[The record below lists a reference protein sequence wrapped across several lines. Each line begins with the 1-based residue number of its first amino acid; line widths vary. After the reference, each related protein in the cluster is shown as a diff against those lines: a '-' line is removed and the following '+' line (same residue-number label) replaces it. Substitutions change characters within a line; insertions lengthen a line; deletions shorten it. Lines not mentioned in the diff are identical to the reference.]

1 MSTTSWVG
9 QGIPQ
14 IDIDDKLSGATEY
27 IADLKVP
34 KLLHAVIVRSPVAHG
49 RIRKI
54 DTSRAKR
61 VPGVRAVLTAEDTPN
76 RFFGPHA
83 DDWEIFASEKV
94 RSLGDEIA
102 GIAATSIEAAR
113 EAAALI
119 VADIDELPA
128 VFDAAEALLPDAPL
142 VWDHRP
148 GNVGSSFDI
157 SRGDVAAGF
166 AQAALIVDGAYSTSQ
181 IYHAYLEPIGV
192 MAEYHPNGAY
202 TLTVP
207 SHIPYKAR
215 LTYAGAL
222 GVRPDQIRMVIPPIG
237 GSFGAKYE
245 MIEPLM
251 AAVLSRATGRPV
263 RLVYDREEDASIARF
278 RPGFAFQHRIG
289 VKADGSFIARETQ
302 VIGAAGSR
310 VFWSPAVLSTAVHR
324 VDSLYH
330 FKNMAGWGKLA
341 YTNASPTTCMRGFGN
356 AEALF
361 GIEQMIDE
369 IGEKLGIDPVE
380 LRMKNSVREGETAMH
395 GWYISSSKLQT
406 CIARA
411 EELSDF
417 QNQRAITRASRGTTG
432 VRRGIGM
439 AIAHHVSGYRPILAD
454 YDGSSAIIRV
464 GSTGE
469 VSLLLGEPDIGQG
482 EATVMS
488 QIVAETL
495 GCSPED
501 VTFHP
506 VDSALSPNAVGTLAS
521 RATTMAGMATLEA
534 AKAARQKLT
543 AFLSETWGVA
553 PDTVRWEGSTVVAE
567 TNTAT
572 FREAMGLYVA
582 AHCGLPLLG
591 EGVHRPNT
599 EMPDK
604 DKYGNP
610 SAAYPFAAHVAEVET
625 DCETGQVRVT
635 RYWAVHDSGTILNPS
650 TARGQVLGA
659 IAQGLGWALMEDV
672 VIEDGR
678 VRNPNFLD
686 YRIPGGGDMP
696 QTVVEFVDAH
706 EPNGPYGAKSL
717 AEAAINPVAAAIANA
732 VYDAT
737 GIKCHDMPLSP
748 ERLWH
753 LIAGSDAAARES
765 SDREVHP

>member
-1 MSTTSWVG
+1 MTTTSWVG
-9 QGIPQ
+9 RDIPQ

-27 IADLKVP
+27 VADLKVP

-49 RIRKI
+49 RIRNI
-54 DTSRAKR
+54 DIERAKK
-61 VPGVRAVLTAEDTPN
+61 VPGVRAVLTAKDTPN
-76 RFFGPHA
+76 HFFGPHA

-113 EAAALI
+113 EAAELI
-119 VADIDELPA
+119 VADIEELPA
-128 VFDAAEALLPDAPL
+128 VFDAAEALLPGAPV

-148 GNVGSSFDI
+148 GNIGNSFEI

-166 AQAALIVDGAYSTSQ
+166 DEAALIISDSYSTSQ

-192 MAEYHPNGAY
+192 MAEYHPNGSY
-202 TLTVP
+202 TLTGP

-222 GVRPDQIRMVIPPIG
+222 GVRPDQIRMIIPPIG

-278 RPGFAFQHRIG
+278 RPGFQFEHRMG
-289 VKADGSFIARETQ
+289 VTADGMFVARETQ

-324 VDSLYH
+324 VDSLYN
-330 FKNMAGWGKLA
+330 FGSMAGWGKLA

-369 IGEKLGIDPVE
+369 IGEKLDIDPVE

-395 GWYISSSKLQT
+395 GWFISSSKLQT
-406 CIARA
+406 CITRA

-417 QNQRAITRASRGTTG
+417 RNQRAINKASRGTTG

-464 GSTGE
+464 GGTGE
-469 VSLLLGEPDIGQG
+469 VSLLVGEPDIGQG
-482 EATVMS
+482 EATVMA

-501 VTFHP
+501 VKFHP

-534 AKAARQKLT
+534 AKAAREKLN
-543 AFLSETWGVA
+543 AFLGETWGVS
-553 PDTVRWEGSTVVAE
+553 PDTLRWEGATVFAE
-567 TNTAT
+567 GNTAA
-572 FREAMGLYVA
+572 FRDAMGLYVA

-599 EMPDK
+599 EMPNAE
-604 DKYGNP
+604 KYGNP
-610 SAAYPFAAHVAEVET
+610 SAAYPFASHVAEVEV
-625 DCETGQVRVT
+625 DCGTGQVRVT

-672 VIEDGR
+672 VMKEGK
-678 VRNPNFLD
+678 VKNPNFLD

-696 QTVVEFVDAH
+696 ETVVEFVAAH

-732 VYDAT
+732 VYDAI
-737 GIKCHDMPLSP
+737 GVRCHDLPLSP
-748 ERLWH
+748 ERLWG
-753 LIAGSDAAARES
+753 LIAEAEDAPLEL
-765 SDREVHP
+765 SDRKDQS

>member
-1 MSTTSWVG
+1 MSTPSWVG
-9 QGIPQ
+9 RDIPQ

-49 RIRKI
+49 RIRDI
-54 DTSRAKR
+54 NIERAKK
-61 VPGVRAVLTAEDTPN
+61 VPGVRAVLTAKDTPN
-76 RFFGPHA
+76 HFFGPYA

-102 GIAATSIEAAR
+102 GIAATSIDAAR
-113 EAAALI
+113 EAADLI
-119 VADIDELPA
+119 VADIEELPA
-128 VFDAAEALLPDAPL
+128 IFDAAEALLPDAPL

-148 GNVGSSFDI
+148 GNVGNSFEI

-166 AQAALIVDGAYSTSQ
+166 AEAALIVSDSYSTSQ

-192 MAEYHPNGAY
+192 MAEYHPNGSY
-202 TLTVP
+202 TLTGP
-207 SHIPYKAR
+207 SHIPYMAR

-222 GVRPDQIRMVIPPIG
+222 GVRPDQIRMIIPPIG

-251 AAVLSRATGRPV
+251 AAVLSRTTGRPV

-289 VKADGSFIARETQ
+289 VTAGGMFVARETE

-380 LRMKNSVREGETAMH
+380 LRMKNSVREGDTAMH

-406 CIARA
+406 CITRA

-417 QNQRAITRASRGTTG
+417 LNQRAINKASRGTTG

-464 GSTGE
+464 GGTGE
-469 VSLLLGEPDIGQG
+469 VSLLVGEPDIGQG
-482 EATVMS
+482 EATVMA

-521 RATTMAGMATLEA
+521 RATTMAGMATFEA
-534 AKAARQKLT
+534 AKAAREKLN
-543 AFLSETWGVA
+543 AFLGEAWGVS
-553 PDTVRWEGSTVVAE
+553 PDTLRWEGATVFAE
-567 TNTAT
+567 GNTAT
-572 FREAMGLYVA
+572 FRDAMGLYVV

-591 EGVHRPNT
+591 EGVHRPDT
-599 EMPDK
+599 EMPNK
-604 DKYGNP
+604 EKYGNP
-610 SAAYPFAAHVAEVET
+610 SAAYPFASHVAEVEV
-625 DCETGQVRVT
+625 DCGTGQVRVL

-672 VIEDGR
+672 VMKDGK
-678 VRNPNFLD
+678 VKNPNFLD

-696 QTVVEFVDAH
+696 ETVVEFVTAN

-717 AEAAINPVAAAIANA
+717 AEAAINPVAPAIANA

-737 GIKCHDMPLSP
+737 GVRCHDLPLSP
-748 ERLWH
+748 ERLWS
-753 LIAGSDAAARES
+753 LIAEAEEAPLQL
-765 SDREVHP
+765 SDRKDQ